1 LKNESTTPD
10 IDYIPTN
17 PTLGTK
23 ENMSFPIYSEEELSD
38 RSGIS
43 VRTIQRIESGH
54 APKGH
59 TLKALAKSLDINEN
73 ELIGNKDTEL
83 DYKLIKI
90 INLSSLPL
98 VILPLASIAIPFII
112 MLTKKQF
119 NPLTK
124 QIISTQIL
132 WTIFSIVF
140 FFLIAI
146 FVDGIFLGNVLDLAL
161 VWMILP
167 VLINIFIILRNAI
180 EIAKNQKLWLGLNFS
195 II

>member
-1 LKNESTTPD
+1 MSKLKRIREKLNLTQ
-10 IDYIPTN
+10 
-17 PTLGTK
+17 
-23 ENMSFPIYSEEELSD
+23 EELSD

-43 VRTIQRIESGH
+43 VRTIQRVESGNT
-54 APKGH
+54 PKGH

-73 ELIGNKDTEL
+73 ELVDHKDKEL
-83 DYKLIKI
+83 EMDYELIKI

-98 VILPLASIAIPFII
+98 VILPLASIVIPFMI

-124 QIISTQIL
+124 QIITFQII
-132 WTIFSIVF
+132 WTILSIIL

-146 FVDGIFLGNVLDLAL
+146 IVDGVLLGNALDLAL
-161 VWMILP
+161 VWMIP
-167 VLINIFIILRNAI
+167 GILINIFIILRNAI
-180 EIAKNQKLWLGLNFS
+180 EIAKNRKLWLELNFS